1 MNLDTLICEVNAK
14 VKSFVD
20 SMEAIQATDIYLDN
34 RSANRLWIDSE
45 CIAVEL
51 RYDRSLQYYG
61 GFEYIDAEYR
71 TQVGDYVFYSSEASR
86 VADLIE
92 TWESTKEEE

>member
-14 VKSFVD
+14 VKAFID
-20 SMEAIQATDIYLDN
+20 TMEAIQSTDIYLDE
-34 RSANRLWIDSE
+34 RSANRLWINNE

-61 GFEYIDAEYR
+61 GFEYIDSEYR
-71 TQVGDYVFYSSEASR
+71 TQVGDYVFYSSEDSR

>member
-1 MNLDTLICEVNAK
+1 MNLDTLIYEVNAK
-14 VKSFVD
+14 VKTFID
-20 SMEAIQATDIYLDN
+20 TMEAIQAADIYLDE
-34 RSANRLWIDSE
+34 RSANRLWINSE

-61 GFEYIDAEYR
+61 GFECVDDEYR
-71 TQVGDYVFYSSEASR
+71 TQVGNYVFYSSEDSC